1 MAIFH
6 CIIRVLADSYAL
18 LLPASSVSCDE
29 DSPIISDC
37 PRALPGR
44 AEVSVYRLAKRVI
57 SQFIRTGCRRRLRLD
72 LYPTSLDRE
81 RGDVPDKDASRPG
94 LALLSRQGK
103 EYEREKFRELEM
115 IFPDLVV
122 RGGLK
127 EFDAAE
133 DRAFDQIRL
142 TDCIDAL
149 EPHQFALEAQFE
161 ITRTFRGAHQLQDL
175 EDGSAVAGG
184 ERLTFEALRPDIL
197 QVQPPGDGTRR
208 IITPSGRIERIGA
221 QDRRMGLRVIDIKI
235 SGEPSPAHFS
245 ELAYYGMALA
255 GWLEDTNRADRF
267 VVLAE
272 AAIWPGSHDGSTMHK
287 MDQEDRAN
295 NVVQRDLARYLSGL
309 DADLQVMPPE
319 VVIGRIQRFLA
330 VDLRE
335 VLAAP
340 DWRALPWHVDHRC
353 AGCDYL
359 GYRWQRH
366 ESEATEMAPD
376 QGPPVDARYCWPMA
390 EQQGHLSRLAGLT
403 EGATGKLREINI
415 VTVAAV
421 SELTAGNPAFERHQA
436 LRAKRTVLRQRA
448 IALTEGRAAEIPDR
462 SGTSAVLPRFADI
475 RIAVS
480 ADFDVGSG
488 LTFAF
493 GYRIDYGIPNAFR
506 PQGPDGPKYG
516 RVFRN
521 MERPLL
527 VLERSLQSEGEILRL
542 WLDHLVTDI
551 HRVQGETLAGYRAN
565 GAPNKRDVTLQFFLW
580 DRLTFDH
587 LCRVFGRH
595 LDLLQAPVRV
605 GGAEVSPMAW
615 VFPADTVLEEPSF
628 VGRSSPITIVADAV
642 NSLMSAAIPHHYG
655 IVDLANSIDP
665 PSRVLANGR
674 PWAFHVNKFYRDP
687 LSDQMPSERGH
698 EIWENASP
706 FADRDF
712 QWHQEQVRH
721 VVKRKL
727 HAISYVAE
735 KLSYL
740 LADDLTAEA
749 PAVGSVFQP
758 TDRLAGVGNDGQ
770 IIYQHARLMA
780 AAQRLEIELLM
791 AMPPHERE
799 ARFHS
804 ARVEALLTGEA
815 RRAALQ
821 QLELDARGA
830 DPRIL
835 VFRLSTRSRDARLK
849 EGEYTWSFLPELD
862 LRELQ
867 EITVAQYKAR
877 HAALDARQPTRPW
890 DYNAK
895 LRHQLKVTIVRI
907 DRGQCLLVVE
917 AGDLLHEVL
926 RLNLLRMDLD
936 GAHGRFGIVDPVPM
950 DVFTRK
956 LKAALADQTGIR
968 NPPIV
973 QARPLFPAP
982 GVARVRAAR
991 ARQTQA
997 NTPAAEFIWNAD
1009 VIARSETRLPPARIL
1024 VTAVRVLPGITE
1036 RQRAAIQNTLER
1048 RLALWWGPPGTGKSR
1063 TAQAYITGLAVEA
1076 LRANQPL
1083 TIGVVGFTWVAI
1095 DNVARRLPGLFAA
1108 EGIQNRVQLVRLS
1121 STGALASVDPSLH
1134 PFVLSM
1140 DDDNRRVQLEQALT
1154 GRTGV
1159 TIVASTADQLSKLG
1173 STTCAPLF
1181 DVMLID
1187 EASQLD
1193 VGHAIVALTKLA
1205 DGGRVTIVGDDKQ
1218 MPPIHPLEAPEG
1230 LEHLL
1235 GSIYDFFRCYRKHE
1249 GPQFAVTPV
1258 MLNRSFRSN
1267 REIVE
1272 FVREAGYGEDLEAS
1286 PANADLRIHTTTA
1299 YPAAVPA
1306 EWPGRIQWSI
1316 HYQDILSADHP
1327 LTAVVHNDRYSSQ
1340 RNEEEADLVAAL
1352 VVSLYTAGL
1361 SNLSAANALPYTPK
1375 EFFTYGLGIVT
1386 PHRAQQA
1393 AVFERLAS
1401 IMPPEIN
1408 RDAIFSSID
1417 TVERFQGQEKAVMI
1431 ASFGLGDADQIAA
1444 EERFL
1449 YSLNRFN
1456 VAASRAQAKFIAIV
1470 SRQLVDH
1477 LPRDR
1482 RALEESRLL
1491 KHFVDGFLANTRII
1505 PLPGFGDCEL
1515 RRR

>member
-1 MAIFH
+1 M
-6 CIIRVLADSYAL
+6 
-18 LLPASSVSCDE
+18 
-29 DSPIISDC
+29 
-37 PRALPGR
+37 
-44 AEVSVYRLAKRVI
+44 YRLAKRVI

-72 LYPTSLDRE
+72 LYARSLDRE
-81 RGDVPDKDASRPG
+81 RGDVPDKDTNRPG
-94 LALLSRQGK
+94 LALLTRQGK
-103 EYEREKFRELEM
+103 EYEREKFRELET
-115 IFPDLVV
+115 IFPDMVI
-122 RGGLK
+122 RGALRDF
-127 EFDAAE
+127 EAAE
-133 DRAFDQIRL
+133 ERAFDPIRL
-142 TDCIDAL
+142 ADCIDAL
-149 EPHQFALEAQFE
+149 GPNQFALEAQYE
-161 ITRTFRGAHQLQDL
+161 ITGSFRDAHHLRDF
-175 EDGSAVAGG
+175 EDGSVVADG
-184 ERLTFEALRPDIL
+184 ERLTFEDLRPDIL
-197 QVQPPGDGTRR
+197 QVQPATGAVRR
-208 IITPSGRIERIGA
+208 IITPSGRIERTEA
-221 QDRRMGLRVIDIKI
+221 TDTRLGLRVIDIKI

-245 ELAYYGMALA
+245 ELAYYSMTLA

-272 AAIWPGSHDGSTMHK
+272 AAIWPGSHDGSTIHK
-287 MDQEDRAN
+287 LDQEDRAG
-295 NVVQRDLARYLSGL
+295 NVVQRNLARYLGGL
-309 DADLQVMPPE
+309 EADLEVMPPE

-330 VDLRE
+330 VDLRD
-335 VLAAP
+335 VLATR

-366 ESEATEMAPD
+366 DNEATEVALD
-376 QGPPVDARYCWPMA
+376 QGPPIDPRYCWPMA

-415 VTVAAV
+415 VTVAEV

-448 IALTEGRAAEIPDR
+448 ITLTEGGAAEIPDR
-462 SGTSAVLPRFADI
+462 AGTSAVLPRFADI

-480 ADFDVGSG
+480 VDFDVGSG

-493 GYRIDYGIPNAFR
+493 GYRIDYGIPDAFR
-506 PQGPDGPKYG
+506 PRGPDGPTYG

-521 MERPLL
+521 IERPLL

-542 WLDHLVTDI
+542 WSDHLVTDI
-551 HRVQGETLAGYRAN
+551 HRVQAEILAGYRAN
-565 GAPNKRDVTLQFFLW
+565 GAPNKRDVTIQFFLW

-595 LDLLQAPVRV
+595 LDRLGAPVRV

-615 VFPADTVLEEPSF
+615 VFPADTVLEEPDF

-642 NSLMSAAIPHHYG
+642 NSLMAAAIPHHYG
-655 IVDLANSIDP
+655 IIDLANSIDP

-687 LSDQMPSERGH
+687 LSDQIPSERGH

-712 QWHQEQVRH
+712 QWHQEMVRH

-740 LADDLTAEA
+740 LADDLAAQA
-749 PAVGSVFQP
+749 PAVGSIFQP
-758 TDRLAGVGNDGQ
+758 SDRLAGVGNDGQ

-780 AAQRLEIELLM
+780 AAERLEIELLM

-804 ARVEALLTGEA
+804 ARVETMLRGES
-815 RRAALQ
+815 RGAALQ
-821 QLELDARGA
+821 QLNLGGRVA

-835 VFRLSTRSRDARLK
+835 VFRLSARSRDARLK
-849 EGEYTWSFLPELD
+849 EGEYTWSFLPEAD
-862 LRELQ
+862 LTELQ
-867 EITVAQYKAR
+867 ELTVAQYKAR
-877 HAALDARQPTRPW
+877 FPALEARQPTLPW
-890 DYNAK
+890 DYNNK
-895 LRHQLKVTIVRI
+895 LRHELKVTIVRI
-907 DRGQCLLVVE
+907 DRGQCVLVLE
-917 AGDLLHEVL
+917 ASALLHEVI
-926 RLNLLRMDLD
+926 RLDLLQMDLD
-936 GAHGRFGIVDPVPM
+936 GARGRFGIVDPVPL

-956 LKAALADQTGIR
+956 LRAALADQTGIR

-982 GVARVRAAR
+982 GVARVRAGR

-997 NTPAAEFIWNAD
+997 NSPAAEVIWSAD
-1009 VIARSETRLPPARIL
+1009 VLARTPTGLSAGAILQTAARIL
-1024 VTAVRVLPGITE
+1024 PGLTD
-1036 RQRAAIQNTLER
+1036 RQRSAIQSSVER

-1063 TAQAYITGLAVEA
+1063 TAQAYITGLALESA
-1076 LRANQPL
+1076 RTNRPL
-1083 TIGVVGFTWVAI
+1083 SIAIVGFTWVAI
-1095 DNVARRLPGLFAA
+1095 DNVARRLPELLAA
-1108 EGIQNRVQLVRLS
+1108 ERIEGHVQLVRLS
-1121 STGALASVDPSLH
+1121 STGNRAGVDPLLH
-1134 PFVLSM
+1134 PFLLSM
-1140 DDDNRRVQLEQALT
+1140 ADDNQRAQLIQSLS
-1154 GRTGV
+1154 GRIGITV
-1159 TIVASTADQLSKLG
+1159 VASTADQLSKLG
-1173 STTCAPLF
+1173 PTTCAPLF
-1181 DVMLID
+1181 DVMLMD

-1193 VGHAIVALTKLA
+1193 LGHAIVALTKLR
-1205 DGGRVTIVGDDKQ
+1205 DGGRVTVVGDDKQ

-1235 GSIYDFFRCYRKHE
+1235 GSIYGFFRHYRQHE
-1249 GPQFAVTPV
+1249 GAQFAIDPV

-1272 FVREAGYGEDLEAS
+1272 FVREAGYGDDLEAS
-1286 PANADLRIHTTTA
+1286 PANANLRIHVRTPF
-1299 YPAAVPA
+1299 PAAAPPD
-1306 EWPGRIQWSI
+1306 WPGRIPWSV
-1316 HYQDILSADHP
+1316 HYRDVLAPEHP

-1340 RNEEEADLVAAL
+1340 RNEEEADLVAGL
-1352 VVSLYTAGL
+1352 VLSLYNAGL
-1361 SNLSAANALPYTPK
+1361 SNLSTGNVQAYTPQ
-1375 EFFTYGLGIVT
+1375 EFFTQGVGIVT
-1386 PHRAQQA
+1386 PHRAQQS
-1393 AVFERLAS
+1393 AVFDRLAS
-1401 IMPPEIN
+1401 IMPPEVS
-1408 RDAIFSSID
+1408 RDGIFASID

-1444 EERFL
+1444 EEQFL

-1491 KHFVDGFLANTRII
+1491 KHFVDGFLANACVI
-1505 PLPGFGDCEL
+1505 PIPGFGDCEL